1 MVQTVFLL
9 RITWQGPLEELPLA
23 LQTDVRGVS
32 SLFPL
37 QAVGAPIPSESSC
50 STDLSLAW
58 TFASVSHLGLSP
70 LL

>member
-1 MVQTVFLL
+1 MVQTVSLL
-9 RITWQGPLEELPLA
+9 RITWKGPLEELPLA
-23 LQTDVRGVS
+23 LQTDVHGVS

-37 QAVGAPIPSESSC
+37 QAPIPSESSC

-58 TFASVSHLGLSP
+58 TFASVSRLGLSP

>member
-1 MVQTVFLL
+1 MVQTVYLL
-9 RITWQGPLEELPLA
+9 RITWQDPLEELPLA
-23 LQTDVRGVS
+23 LQTDVHAVS

-37 QAVGAPIPSESSC
+37 QAVDAPIPCDSSC

-58 TFASVSHLGLSP
+58 TFASVSRLGLSP